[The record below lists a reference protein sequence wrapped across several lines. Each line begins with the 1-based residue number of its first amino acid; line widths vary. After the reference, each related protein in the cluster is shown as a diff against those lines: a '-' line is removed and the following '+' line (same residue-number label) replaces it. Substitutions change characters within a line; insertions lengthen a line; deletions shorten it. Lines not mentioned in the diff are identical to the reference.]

1 MTIFAILHLKTI
13 VDTECAKIV
22 QLIIGSGGLN

>member
-13 VDTECAKIV
+13 VDTEYAKIV